1 MLKYERGKEQF
12 HDNESRMRVVEPT
25 QEGVE
30 LGKILL
36 HKALLIIFKRYKDVL
51 HLRMRTYLLKSHF

>member
-30 LGKILL
+30 DGSGRQENTRENVQ
-36 HKALLIIFKRYKDVL
+36 HKYRGLFSWGPG
-51 HLRMRTYLLKSHF
+51 SHV